1 MLNVNKT
8 PYGVPVY
15 LSKTLVLLSS
25 TLLLA
30 NSAFCDESVPAKNHD
45 NKIIVSG
52 DSTLHH
58 WTMESSDLKSELVLT
73 SPVHSVVDLENVQP
87 EKLVVRIPAESLKS
101 GKGDMDDKAY
111 EALKSD
117 KNPEIIFTLS
127 TLKPIKEKTTAT
139 SVSYQAQ
146 GDLQIAGTTK
156 SVSLEATVTPNED
169 GSLSVVTG
177 TAIDMTEYDM
187 EPPSAMMG
195 MITADEKVDVKIEGK
210 LAQ

>member
-1 MLNVNKT
+1 MPNVNKN
-8 PYGVPVY
+8 PYGAIS
-15 LSKTLVLLSS
+15 LSAKALFLLSPVIMI
-25 TLLLA
+25 A
-30 NSAFCDESVPAKNHD
+30 GPAYSEDAAVTKD
-45 NKIIVSG
+45 QGSKITVSG

-58 WTMESSDLKSELVLT
+58 WTMESSTLKSELVLAST
-73 SPVHSVVDLENVQP
+73 VHSVADLENVQP
-87 EKLVVRIPAESLKS
+87 EKLIVRIPAESLKS
-101 GKGDMDDKAY
+101 GKEDMDDKAY

-117 KNPEIIFTLS
+117 KNPEIVFTLGKL
-127 TLKPIKEKTTAT
+127 TPIKEKTTAT

-177 TAIDMTEYDM
+177 AAIDMTDYDM
-187 EPPSAMMG
+187 DPPSAMMG